1 MTLKANTML
10 IMLLI
15 SAMCGRAQSGLPIN
29 TSGKIEITDVVNMDS
44 AKKADL
50 FQRRDNFV
58 ADLSDPNFKLLSV
71 KEDSVNG
78 KISAAYQIMIY
89 AQTGVL
95 KKVQGAV
102 SYSLTLEVKD
112 GKYRYNFTDFVYHYY
127 GQNRSYQTVD
137 TGKKKKLEEMKATGW
152 QKAWNDCKATT
163 SSKVQ
168 KQILSIKAAM
178 ATRKFSPP
186 VAAVE
191 PKKNDW

>member
-1 MTLKANTML
+1 MTLKKTM
-10 IMLLI
+10 MMFALLI
-15 SAMCGRAQSGLPIN
+15 STMYGRAQSGLPIN
-29 TSGKIEITDVVNMDS
+29 SSGKIEITDVVNIES
-44 AKKADL
+44 VNKADL
-50 FQRRDNFV
+50 FQRSDNFI
-58 ADLSDPNFKLLSV
+58 ADLSDPNFKILSV
-71 KEDSVNG
+71 EKDSANG
-78 KISAAYQIMIY
+78 KINAAYQIMIY

-112 GKYRYNFTDFVYHYY
+112 GKYRYTFTDFVYHYY

-163 SSKVQ
+163 ASKVQ
-168 KQILSIKAAM
+168 KQIVSIKTAM
-178 ATRKFSPP
+178 TTRKFSPP